1 MQKDATKRL
10 KSLVYVDEKDFEG
23 EEELCNAL
31 VSFIGRWKK
40 KTLAECERQRQK
52 TEEEM
57 ASALEVIALWEE
69 AGEGDYEAYDRARD
83 IVAAKLSPVQDL
95 KHLLPLC
102 RIRSAARAVQTDT
115 AGIVRQNSSRI

>member
-40 KTLAECERQRQK
+40 KKFVECERQRQK
-52 TEEEM
+52 AEEEM
-57 ASALEVIALWEE
+57 TSALAVIALWEE

-95 KHLLPLC
+95 KVHYDAMC
-102 RIRSAARAVQTDT
+102 NKYIQKCKGYHYEKKEDVDEH
-115 AGIVRQNSSRI
+115 

>member
-1 MQKDATKRL
+1 MQKYREQRL
-10 KSLVYVDEKDFEG
+10 KNLVYVDEKDFEG

-40 KTLAECERQRQK
+40 KKIAECERQRQK

-57 ASALEVIALWEE
+57 VSALEVIALWEE

-83 IVAAKLSPVQDL
+83 IVAAKLSPVQDQKEHYNAMCNKYIQKCKGYHYEKKENL
-95 KHLLPLC
+95 HEH
-102 RIRSAARAVQTDT
+102 
-115 AGIVRQNSSRI
+115 